1 MRSTTG
7 TYGTTLYFPD
17 AVCFAFNPVTF
28 RAQNAARMRIVI
40 THDNKTYEVV
50 YKGNAKNNWTIFAD
64 VQGIV
69 QSMFDIETSIDYAS
83 NDPTS
88 CGGTFYYE
96 VSVSQYGAPHM
107 TDVFNVSAFVV
118 WGGLCPDGQDVFNGF
133 RRVKWFADYPFT
145 MGFYAGGAGSILFSR
160 NESLIHYAS
169 VAGQGMF
176 AVSSDEIPDGAE
188 YSLVYDYAG
197 QLQQATFDSTFDLT
211 FYLQQNAPQTLV
223 MRVDIDRCKYKDVV
237 YLRWIDRHGFFCY
250 WLFEKRTRQR
260 VVAAVQD
267 FTRGD
272 TQEYVV
278 GYGYQRGA
286 GRRQAF
292 TRNDVLP
299 VCVPLVDAKT
309 YDYIFDIASS
319 PVVDMYAGVDQQ
331 GNHRWVA
338 VGVQAGTY
346 TEQHETLQDF
356 VVNILLP
363 TTPTQRL

>member
-1 MRSTTG
+1 MRSTSG
-7 TYGTTLYFPD
+7 TYITLYYPD
-17 AVCFAFNPVTF
+17 ALCFAFNPVTF
-28 RAQNAARMRIVI
+28 RAANCLYLNI
-40 THDNKTYEVV
+40 TATLNGKSVTAY
-50 YKGNAKNNWTIFAD
+50 YKGVGTNNFNVFAD
-64 VQGIV
+64 MQGVV
-69 QSMFDIETSIDYAS
+69 QSLFNIGTALDYAS
-83 NDPTS
+83 NDPTDT
-88 CGGTFYYE
+88 GAVVQFN
-96 VSVSQYGAPHM
+96 VSATHVSQH
-107 TDVFNVSAFVV
+107 TETFNVSAFVV
-118 WGGLCPDGQDVFNGF
+118 WGGLHPDGQDVFNGF

-299 VCVPLVDAKT
+299 VCVPLVDAET